1 MEKFT
6 KNHIFFLMTWIRI
19 CRNLRFTKK
28 QRCATFY
35 KCVAISRKIKR
46 LTFLFV
52 KSCRNCDLFHFTLT
66 LSSCLKLISV
76 ISDNLMPGLFMQSVS
91 LAFLDENEKH
101 IDNFSSTILKLI
113 SVNVF
118 LKFSSGGST
127 KQRPFFFS
135 LVEMQIESASTEIAK
150 KAKICK
156 STKTFILMWS
166 ERL

>member
-76 ISDNLMPGLFMQSVS
+76 ISDNLRPGCLIQSVS
-91 LAFLDENEKH
+91 LAFLDENEKN
-101 IDNFSSTILKLI
+101 NFSSTILKLI

-118 LKFSSGGST
+118 LKLSSGGNRFSFLWS
-127 KQRPFFFS
+127 KCKLSQR
-135 LVEMQIESASTEIAK
+135 
-150 KAKICK
+150 
-156 STKTFILMWS
+156 W
-166 ERL
+166 